1 MSSLFLNSWLW
12 PFLLAAAAPIIL
24 HLLSLRRLPVV
35 ELSTFRFL
43 FDTYVQQRRRLRL
56 LEFLLL
62 LLRVLFLL
70 LLVFAIMRPNLSGRS
85 SLFGLGGG
93 RSVSRI
99 IDGSASMSAQTA

>member
-1 MSSLFLNSWLW
+1 MSALFLNPFLW
-12 PFLLAAAAPIIL
+12 PFLIAAAAPIIL

-56 LEFLLL
+56 LEYLLL
-62 LLRVLFLL
+62 FLRVLFLL
-70 LLVFAIMRPNLSGRS
+70 LLVLALMRPTQAKWS

-93 RSVSRI
+93 RAVSLVV
-99 IDGSASMSAQTA
+99 DCSASMG